1 MHRKR
6 KTMDE
11 KEKIKAILDRDSR
24 YDGVFWYGVK
34 STGIVCKPSCN
45 AKIPLLKNI
54 KLFNQVEDA
63 IRRGYRPCKICM
75 KVMEK
80 KNIIRIK
87 RYASPCGVLMLSS
100 FGDKLCLCD
109 WQAEK
114 HRDHVDRRLKRILR
128 AEFKEGMSEVIE
140 KAERQLDEFF
150 AGQRREFDVPLL
162 FVGTDFQKTVW
173 NELLKIPFGQTISY
187 DEMARRIGMPDA
199 VRAVANANGANSMSI
214 FVPCHRVIGSDRSL
228 TGYGGGLNTKRML
241 LELEGVL

>member
-1 MHRKR
+1 
-6 KTMDE
+6 MDE

-34 STGIVCKPSCN
+34 STGIVCKPSCS

-54 KLFNQVEDA
+54 ELFDRVEDA
-63 IRRGYRPCKICM
+63 IKSGYRPCKRCM
-75 KVMEK
+75 QA

-87 RYASPCGVLMLSS
+87 RYESPCGVLMLGS

-109 WQAEK
+109 WQVEK
-114 HRDHVDRRLKRILR
+114 HRDHVDRRLKRILC
-128 AEFKEGMSEVIE
+128 AGFEEGTSEVIE
-140 KAERQLDEFF
+140 KAVTQLDEFF

-187 DEMARRIGMPDA
+187 GEMARRIGMPKA

-214 FVPCHRVIGSDRSL
+214 FAPCHRVIGSDRSL
-228 TGYGGGLNTKRML
+228 TGYGGGLNAKRML